1 MSMDIEALFTLFRS
15 RRSIRRFKEYG
26 VDRDIIKECI
36 DWARM
41 APSAENSQ
49 PWRFIVLDDPELRL
63 KTGEKA
69 FPHVFRASRW
79 ALKAPVLIVLCA
91 HLDFIA
97 NRMGKLFTGI
107 PYYLI
112 DIGIA
117 GEHFALAA
125 HGHGLGS
132 CWIGWFSPKG
142 VKQALDLPRTLRPVA
157 LFAVGYPAQDLGPV
171 KNRNP
176 LNDICQFNKEP

>member
-1 MSMDIEALFTLFRS
+1 MSIDFDSFFALVRT
-15 RRSIRRFKEYG
+15 RRSIRRFEDHS
-26 VDRDIIKECI
+26 VDREIIKDCI
-36 DWARM
+36 EWARM

-49 PWRFIVLDDPELRL
+49 PWRFIVLDEPEIRL

-112 DIGIA
+112 DVGIA
-117 GEHFALAA
+117 GEHFSLAA

-132 CWIGWFSPKG
+132 CWVGWFSPKG
-142 VKQALDLPRTLRPVA
+142 VKQALDLPGALRPIA
-157 LFAVGYPAQDLGPV
+157 LFAVGYPAQELDPV
-171 KNRNP
+171 KKRKP
-176 LNDICQFNKEP
+176 LEEICQFNKEQ